1 MLGQKESQSIHFS
14 NPQVR
19 SKRTSCPIMTE
30 DVLNT
35 VYKTVLS
42 LASTSDDS
50 ISGPTHGQSHG
61 NLSEASPTSSY
72 SDYSATTTHTTHSTP
87 GYISTTSDMDIL
99 EKRYEYFAAPSI
111 LLSIMTIT
119 LNIFVI
125 RFYRKTELTVVP
137 LLYTFIAVMDILCAI
152 GTIYQFITLEIY
164 FELKLIRNEAFD
176 INAMIFLFL
185 MQVGYRCSVFCNLV
199 LAVSRTIMILNPFH
213 HIKIKAVKVVCIL
226 YAVPWTILFVI
237 TAFSYCEKYF
247 HMENFSYFEYV
258 LNHEWHFGV
267 GLSKFVYSY
276 ISKSEPVVYVIRI
289 LPELVA
295 FVLPVIIIII
305 TCIVQM
311 ISIWKASQ
319 FTTSSN
325 QRHVT
330 ITVLLMST
338 LFVVCNTPFSV
349 HVSYY
354 QFTNKM
360 SDAFREHAL
369 LIFATILPL
378 LNGALNPVI
387 IISRSSEMRRKFSE
401 SFQKMKCYGGGG
413 QREVK
418 RSSGTVMPK
427 TEIRDLEEQ
436 S

>member
-1 MLGQKESQSIHFS
+1 
-14 NPQVR
+14 
-19 SKRTSCPIMTE
+19 MTE
-30 DVLNT
+30 AVLSTVYTSSSVLNF
-35 VYKTVLS
+35 
-42 LASTSDDS
+42 ASATSSNDS
-50 ISGPTHGQSHG
+50 ISGPTHGQSHASF
-61 NLSEASPTSSY
+61 SEASLTLTSSY
-72 SDYSATTTHTTHSTP
+72 SDYSGTTGTTHSSQ
-87 GYISTTSDMDIL
+87 GYMSPKNSEMDIL
-99 EKRYEYFAAPSI
+99 EKRYEYFTAPSI

-137 LLYTFIAVMDILCAI
+137 LLYTLIAVMDILCAV

-164 FELKLIRNEAFD
+164 FEFKLIRNEAFD

-226 YAVPWTILFVI
+226 YAVPWTILFGFTVSYYCDQRYFLMED
-237 TAFSYCEKYF
+237 FSF
-247 HMENFSYFEYV
+247 FQFV
-258 LNHEWHFGV
+258 LNHELHFGV
-267 GLSKFVYSY
+267 GLDKFFYKF
-276 ISKSEPVVYVIRI
+276 ITKSVPVVYVIRI

-295 FVLPVIIIII
+295 FILPVIIIII
-305 TCIVQM
+305 TCIIQM

-319 FTTSSN
+319 FTTNSN

-349 HVSYY
+349 HVSYFK
-354 QFTNKM
+354 FTNKM

-369 LIFATILPL
+369 LVFATVLPL
-378 LNGALNPVI
+378 LNGSLNPII

-413 QREVK
+413 QVK